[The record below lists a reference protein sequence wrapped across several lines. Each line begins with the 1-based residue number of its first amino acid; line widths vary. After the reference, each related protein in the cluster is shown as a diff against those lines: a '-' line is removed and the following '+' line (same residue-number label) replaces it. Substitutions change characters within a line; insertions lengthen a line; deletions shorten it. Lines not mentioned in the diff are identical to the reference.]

1 MDHPFRSAAFG
12 GFNRQDVLTY
22 LESVTREG
30 QQQREALQQEL
41 EETRTALAA
50 REAEL
55 TEVRSQLGRLEQE
68 KAELSKQL
76 MQTELELADCRN
88 DCKEMTAELKQLR
101 QELEGSRAEIAAL
114 EPDARAYRE
123 LKERT
128 AGVEL
133 EAHRRAQA
141 IQEKAEGDARHLR
154 RQMENW
160 MQRMSREYDALR
172 TEVETTV
179 SHAAVQVDRVGK
191 SLEQITSLLNE
202 REVALESLVQSYAD
216 TDPARVTADAV
227 LPAE

>member
-1 MDHPFRSAAFG
+1 MDHPFRNAAFG
-12 GFNRQDVLTY
+12 GFNREDVLKY
-22 LESVTREG
+22 LENSAQQAAQARQEL
-30 QQQREALQQEL
+30 QQQLEQAGEQARQLQCRVDEQELQLQHLLPLQQEL
-41 EETRTALAA
+41 TALREEHAGAVEQLERLQEENHTLRAQVAA
-50 REAEL
+50 MEPSAAAY
-55 TEVRSQLGRLEQE
+55 EQ
-68 KAELSKQL
+68 
-76 MQTELELADCRN
+76 
-88 DCKEMTAELKQLR
+88 
-101 QELEGSRAEIAAL
+101 
-114 EPDARAYRE
+114 

>member
-1 MDHPFRSAAFG
+1 MDHPFRSAALG

-22 LESVTREG
+22 LESITREG

-41 EETRTALAA
+41 EETRAALAA
-50 REAEL
+50 RETEL
-55 TEVRSQLGRLEQE
+55 TELRSQLNRLEQE
-68 KAELSKQL
+68 KAAVTTRLEIADRDLTECRQLSAKQAGELDKLSR
-76 MQTELELADCRN
+76 ELAEASGEKAD
-88 DCKEMTAELKQLR
+88 
-101 QELEGSRAEIAAL
+101 L